1 MKDPSSTRRSARC
14 SATGFPRAKD
24 EVDNVI
30 DIFAVLHLGE
40 DGRAALSGE
49 QKLSEGGEDVTF
61 KVEERNET
69 LSVETE
75 A

>member
-1 MKDPSSTRRSARC
+1 M
-14 SATGFPRAKD
+14 
-24 EVDNVI
+24 I
-30 DIFAVLHLGE
+30 DIFAVLDLGE

-49 QKLSEGGEDVTF
+49 QKLSEGGEHVTF